1 MRSQIVKKI
10 VAVVLCI
17 YTSTV
22 MFGQSGGGSEGPPP
36 PAGQGGSSA
45 SRPPGLPIDD
55 DIEIL
60 LLLGVLYGCYIV
72 YKKYR
77 IKNTAA

>member
-10 VAVVLCI
+10 AAIVLCL
-17 YTSTV
+17 YTGTV
-22 MFGQSGGGSEGPPP
+22 MFGQSSGGNNGPPAP
-36 PAGQGGSSA
+36 SGDGPQAG
-45 SRPPGLPIDD
+45 PGLPIDD
-55 DIEIL
+55 NIEIL
-60 LLLGVLYGCYIV
+60 LFLGLLYGCYIV

>member
-10 VAVVLCI
+10 VAVVLYL

-36 PAGQGGSSA
+36 PDGRDSPEGVN
-45 SRPPGLPIDD
+45 LPLDD
-55 DIEIL
+55 NIEIL
-60 LLLGVLYGCYIV
+60 LLIGLLYGCYLV

-77 IKNTAA
+77 TKNTAA

>member
-10 VAVVLCI
+10 VAVVLCL

-22 MFGQSGGGSEGPPP
+22 MFGQSSGGNEGPPP
-36 PAGQGGSSA
+36 PRGPGDDPDG
-45 SRPPGLPIDD
+45 PGLPIDD
-55 DIEIL
+55 NIEIL
-60 LLLGVLYGCYIV
+60 LLLGLLYGCYIV

>member
-10 VAVVLCI
+10 VAVVLYL

-22 MFGQSGGGSEGPPP
+22 MFGQSGGGSEGPPAP
-36 PAGQGGSSA
+36 RGPGGGTA
-45 SRPPGLPIDD
+45 DGPGLPIDD
-55 DIEIL
+55 NIEIL
-60 LLLGVLYGCYIV
+60 LLIGLLYGCYLV

-77 IKNTAA
+77 TKNTAA